1 MDCLE
6 GLKTLPDNCV
16 DCCVTS
22 PPYYALRD
30 YGTGHW
36 EGGDSN
42 CDHSAAKIPTRFDYQ
57 ISDKQKSSQGT
68 NVPNHKKICPN
79 CGAIYVDG
87 QIGLE
92 ETPEEYIH
100 KLTEVFTEVFRV
112 LKPEGTLWINIGD
125 SYNGSGGN
133 HKEGCKNDTGFQG
146 NIGVKYGGKGAK
158 VSGLKPKDLIGIPW
172 MLAFSLRNAGWY
184 LRQDIIWHK
193 PNPMPESVTDRCT
206 KSHEYIF
213 LLSKSQRYYFDH
225 EAIQEPATTQ
235 ADDNVKIKF
244 GGNKY
249 GNNDDKHFQTYS
261 GKEWV
266 PKTKNCM
273 EDGQKP
279 NTIHLRREQGLP
291 DEQYVVRNKRDV
303 WSVNV
308 KPDSV
313 AHFATYPEE
322 LIRPCILAGCPK
334 DGIVLDPFMGSG
346 TTARVALKL
355 DRNYI
360 GFELNPQYCDII
372 NKKTREIQKEL
383 FT

>member
-1 MDCLE
+1 MIEKNIVYNMDCVE
-6 GLKTLPDNCV
+6 GLKTLPDNCI

-30 YGTGHW
+30 YG
-36 EGGDSN
+36 
-42 CDHSAAKIPTRFDYQ
+42 
-57 ISDKQKSSQGT
+57 
-68 NVPNHKKICPN
+68 
-79 CGAIYVDG
+79 VDG

-92 ETPEEYIH
+92 DTPQAYIDR
-100 KLTEVFTEVFRV
+100 LTEVFTEVLRV
-112 LKPEGTLWINIGD
+112 LKPEGTLWLNIGD
-125 SYNGSGGN
+125 SYWGGGWRNASFNEHSGDIQKGSKGTYCGGTMPA
-133 HKEGCKNDTGFQG
+133 CKGKQG
-146 NIGVKYGGKGAK
+146 DY
-158 VSGLKPKDLIGIPW
+158 KPKDLVGIPW
-172 MLAFSLRNAGWY
+172 MLAFSLRSEGWY

-213 LLSKSQRYYFDH
+213 LLSKSQRYYFDY
-225 EAIQEPATTQ
+225 EAIQEPATTSINQ
-235 ADDNVKIKF
+235 NVKIKF
-244 GGNKY
+244 GGTKY
-249 GNNDDKHFQTYS
+249 GENDDKHFQTYS
-261 GKEWV
+261 GKEWI

-273 EDGQKP
+273 NDGQKP
-279 NTIHLRREQGLP
+279 NTMHLRREQGLQ

-308 KPDSV
+308 KPDTV

-346 TTARVALKL
+346 TTARVAMKL

-360 GFELNPQYCDII
+360 GFELNPEYCKII
-372 NKKTREIQKEL
+372 NTKTREIQKEL